1 MKIARILFKPK
12 WQDKE
17 ASVRLAA
24 VSAEQ
29 DAELLAALPELT
41 RSDPDARVRLAAL
54 KRLGDYERWRERST
68 GDADA
73 EVRRTARAT
82 YLAMLCSDAATNPS
96 LRRRVSELETL
107 SPAEIEIVAVSAK
120 DRELRAAALAMA
132 TRPAL
137 LAERT
142 IADPDQALRLAALER
157 ITDAATLERIAE
169 RARKTDKAVSR
180 LARERLET
188 VRIGSG
194 DAVAIAAKA
203 RLLCER
209 IEAIMRDPHAGT
221 SLDSIERQWTA
232 LGANVPLELQ
242 TRFAGAIALL
252 AQFRADKTQAP
263 AAVAALSPAVEADS
277 QPAVTAASE
286 NVAIPDAGDVPES
299 EVIPVAQDAAQDE
312 IVVAAAADAAS
323 MSVSEALASRAR
335 FDAALVAAS
344 EESRREREQRQAW
357 LRHVEEL
364 IPSYAESLDK
374 GDTASAQ
381 AVRGEIAGVCSRL
394 GATPPAVERSLVPLH
409 ARYAELKRW
418 QHWSN
423 QRRRRELCDA
433 IEGLIETGAHP
444 DAIATRVREAREEWQ
459 RLDAAESGDGAAET
473 SGLTRRFFAASQRAL
488 KPAQKYFE
496 KRDAVRDTHR
506 AQVDALLARVDAIA
520 PDAADWKAMASLRH
534 ELANELRSLDRFSPR
549 DRTALA
555 KRIKQAI
562 AMLASRFDAH
572 ASEVKTAK
580 ERLIAQAGALSEK
593 ADRNSIRTVRELQQ
607 QWTALGEGLRGVDQ
621 KQWREFRAA
630 CDRVFAG
637 LDAERKERETQTAA
651 LHEQAQAIV
660 DEIEALLGE
669 QDIETDALKTRRRE
683 LELRWREAASSDR
696 GLDQRWRKALDT
708 LVARS
713 AGREREK
720 RLARYLLALQKYA
733 LLRELEH
740 GAGTSDSLAAR
751 WDSHPAL
758 IPAFA
763 NPLDRRWERARS
775 AAMEPPDA
783 NTIEA
788 ARDALVRMEFATGI
802 TSPEVDRQR
811 RMDYQVARLS
821 ARMRGTAQ
829 ATNAD
834 TELTEMLTSW
844 FSLPG
849 PLPEELEQRF
859 DSAARAAL
867 NALP

>member
-12 WQDKE
+12 WQDKD
-17 ASVRLAA
+17 ATVRLTAIIA
-24 VSAEQ
+24 DQ
-29 DAELLAALPELT
+29 DPELLAALPELT

-73 EVRRTARAT
+73 DVRRTARAT
-82 YLAMLCSDAATNPS
+82 YLAMLCSDAASNPP

-107 SPAEIEIVAVSAK
+107 SPAEIETVATSAK

-137 LAERT
+137 LAERAIT
-142 IADPDQALRLAALER
+142 DPDPALRLAALER
-157 ITDAATLERIAE
+157 ISDAATLERIAE
-169 RARKTDKAVSR
+169 RARKTDKAISR

-194 DAVAIAAKA
+194 DAGAIVAKA

-209 IEAIMRDPHAGT
+209 IEVLLRDPHAGT
-221 SLDSIERQWTA
+221 SPDSIQHQWTA
-232 LGANVPLELQ
+232 LGANVPAELQ

-252 AQFRADKTQAP
+252 NQFRADKARVSESAAIAAIAPVVEAEPQPPATAVLENEPNTAP
-263 AAVAALSPAVEADS
+263 ADATENETDS
-277 QPAVTAASE
+277 L
-286 NVAIPDAGDVPES
+286 
-299 EVIPVAQDAAQDE
+299 
-312 IVVAAAADAAS
+312 AADAAS
-323 MSVSEALASRAR
+323 SSVSEALASRAR
-335 FDAALVAAS
+335 FDAALVSAS
-344 EESRREREQRQAW
+344 EESRREREQRQAR
-357 LRHVEEL
+357 LVHIEEL
-364 IPSYAESLDK
+364 VPRYAESLDK

-381 AVRGEIAGVCSRL
+381 AARNEIAGICSQL
-394 GATPPAVERSLVPLH
+394 GATPAAVERSLTPLH

-433 IEGLIETGAHP
+433 IEALTETGAHP

-459 RLDAAESGDGAAET
+459 RLDAAEGGDGAAES
-473 SGLTRRFFAASQRAL
+473 SGLARRFFGASQRAL

-506 AQVDALLARVDAIA
+506 VQLDALLARVDAVA
-520 PDAADWKAMASLRH
+520 SDAGDWKAMVSLRH
-534 ELANELRSLDRFSPR
+534 ELATELRSLDRFSPR

-562 AMLASRFDAH
+562 AVLATRIDAR
-572 ASEVKTAK
+572 ANEVKTAK

-621 KQWREFRAA
+621 KQWRDFRAA

-637 LDAERKERETQTAA
+637 LDAERKEREAQTVA
-651 LHEQAQAIV
+651 LAGQAQAIV

-669 QDIETDALKTRRRE
+669 QDLETETLKTRRRE
-683 LELRWREAASSDR
+683 LEQRWREVASNDR
-696 GLDQRWRKALDT
+696 SLDQRWRKALDALT
-708 LVARS
+708 ARS

-720 RLARYLLALQKYA
+720 RLARYSLALQKYA
-733 LLRELEH
+733 LLHELEH
-740 GAGTSDSLAAR
+740 GAGATDTLTAR

-758 IPAFA
+758 LAAFA
-763 NPLDRRWERARS
+763 QPLELRWDRAR
-775 AAMEPPDA
+775 AG
-783 NTIEA
+783 TIEPDDADTIDA
-788 ARDALVRMEFATGI
+788 ARDALVRMEFATGSA
-802 TSPEVDRQR
+802 SPAEDRQR

-821 ARMRGTAQ
+821 ARMRGAAPTSD
-829 ATNAD
+829 AD
-834 TELTEMLTSW
+834 SELIEMLSIW
-844 FSLPG
+844 FALPG

-859 DSAARAAL
+859 DAAARTAL
-867 NALP
+867 DALP

>member
-17 ASVRLAA
+17 AGVRLAA

-29 DAELLAALPELT
+29 DPELLAALPELT

-107 SPAEIEIVAVSAK
+107 SPAEIEIVAISAK

-137 LAERT
+137 LAERAIT
-142 IADPDQALRLAALER
+142 DPDQGLRLAALAR
-157 ITDAATLERIAE
+157 IGDAATLERIAE

-209 IEAIMRDPHAGT
+209 IEAIMRDPHAAT
-221 SLDSIERQWTA
+221 SLDSIEHQWTA
-232 LGANVPLELQ
+232 LGANVPLDLQ

-252 AQFRADKTQAP
+252 AQFRADKMQAP
-263 AAVAALSPAVEADS
+263 AAVAAISPPVVEADS
-277 QPAVTAASE
+277 QPAVTATSE
-286 NVAIPDAGDVPES
+286 NEAIPGAGDVPAS
-299 EVIPVAQDAAQDE
+299 EVVPVAQDAAQNE
-312 IVVAAAADAAS
+312 IVAAAADAAS

-364 IPSYAESLDK
+364 IPHYAESLDK

-572 ASEVKTAK
+572 ANEVKMAK
-580 ERLIAQAGALSEK
+580 ERLIAQAGALSAK

-637 LDAERKERETQTAA
+637 LDAERKEREAQTAA
-651 LHEQAQAIV
+651 LLGQAHAIV
-660 DEIEALLGE
+660 DEIETLLGDH
-669 QDIETDALKTRRRE
+669 DIEPETLKTRRRD
-683 LELRWREAASSDR
+683 LEMRWREAASSDR
-696 GLDQRWRKALDT
+696 SLDQRWRKALDT

-844 FSLPG
+844 FALPG

>member
-17 ASVRLAA
+17 ATVRLTA

-29 DAELLAALPELT
+29 DPELLAALPELT

-68 GDADA
+68 GDTDAD
-73 EVRRTARAT
+73 VRRMARAT
-82 YLAMLCSDAATNPS
+82 YIALLCTDAASNPP
-96 LRRRVSELETL
+96 LRRRISELETL
-107 SPAEIEIVAVSAK
+107 SPAEVETVATSAK

-137 LAERT
+137 LAERAIT
-142 IADPDQALRLAALER
+142 DPDQSLRLAALER
-157 ITDAATLERIAE
+157 ISDAATLERIAE

-188 VRIGSG
+188 MRIGSG
-194 DAVAIAAKA
+194 DAGAIAAKA
-203 RLLCER
+203 RFLCER
-209 IEAIMRDPHAGT
+209 IEAIVRDPHAGM
-221 SLDSIERQWTA
+221 SRDSIEHQWTV
-232 LGANVPLELQ
+232 LGASVPVELQ

-252 AQFRADKTQAP
+252 NQFLADKAQAAET
-263 AAVAALSPAVEADS
+263 AAMAAIAPAVEAVP
-277 QPAVTAASE
+277 QPAVAEASE
-286 NVAIPDAGDVPES
+286 SEPIPAARDPSENDAA
-299 EVIPVAQDAAQDE
+299 PVAAD
-312 IVVAAAADAAS
+312 VVS

-335 FDAALVAAS
+335 FDAALVSAS
-344 EESRREREQRQAW
+344 EESRREREQRQVW
-357 LRHVEEL
+357 LRHIEEL
-364 IPSYAESLDK
+364 IPRYAESLDK

-381 AVRGEIAGVCSRL
+381 SVRSEVAGICSQL
-394 GATPPAVERSLVPLH
+394 GATPPAVERSLAPLH
-409 ARYAELKRW
+409 ARYGELKRW

-423 QRRRRELCDA
+423 QRRRRELCDE
-433 IEGLIETGAHP
+433 IEALTETGAHP

-459 RLDAAESGDGAAET
+459 RLDAAESGDGAVET

-506 AQVDALLARVDAIA
+506 AQVDALLARVDATTS
-520 PDAADWKAMASLRH
+520 DARDWKAMVSLRH
-534 ELANELRSLDRFSPR
+534 DLANELRSLDRFSPR

-562 AMLASRFDAH
+562 ALLASGIDAH

-637 LDAERKERETQTAA
+637 LDADRKEREAQTAA
-651 LHEQAQAIV
+651 LLGQAQAIV
-660 DEIEALLGE
+660 DEIEALLGD
-669 QDIETDALKTRRRE
+669 QDIETEVLKTRRRE
-683 LELRWREAASSDR
+683 LELRWREAASNDR
-696 GLDQRWRKALDT
+696 GLDQRWRKALDA
-708 LVARS
+708 LAARS

-720 RLARYLLALQKYA
+720 RLARYSLALQKYA

-740 GAGTSDSLAAR
+740 GTGASDSLTAR

-758 IPAFA
+758 MPAFA
-763 NPLDRRWERARS
+763 LPLDRRWERARA
-775 AAMEPPDA
+775 AAMDPADA
-783 NTIEA
+783 DTIEA

-802 TSPEVDRQR
+802 ASPADDRQR

-829 ATNAD
+829 TSDAD
-834 TELTEMLTSW
+834 SELIEMLSNW
-844 FSLPG
+844 FALPG
-849 PLPEELEQRF
+849 LLPEELEQRF
-859 DSAARAAL
+859 DAAARTAL
-867 NALP
+867 DALP

>member
-17 ASVRLAA
+17 ATVRLTA
-24 VSAEQ
+24 VTTEQ
-29 DAELLAALPELT
+29 DPELVAALPELT

-73 EVRRTARAT
+73 DVRRTARAT
-82 YLAMLCSDAATNPS
+82 YIAMLCSDAASNPT

-107 SPAEIEIVAVSAK
+107 SPAEVETVATSAK

-137 LAERT
+137 LVERA

-157 ITDAATLERIAE
+157 VSDAAALERIAE

-194 DAVAIAAKA
+194 DAGAIAAKA

-209 IEAIMRDPHAGT
+209 VEGMLRDPNAAA
-221 SLDSIERQWTA
+221 SRDSVEHQWTA
-232 LGANVPLELQ
+232 LGANVPVELQ
-242 TRFAGAIALL
+242 TRFARAIALL
-252 AQFRADKTQAP
+252 TQFRADKARAP
-263 AAVAALSPAVEADS
+263 ESAAVIAIAPMLEADP
-277 QPAVTAASE
+277 QPATDASE
-286 NVAIPDAGDVPES
+286 NEAIP
-299 EVIPVAQDAAQDE
+299 
-312 IVVAAAADAAS
+312 AAADASENEVAPVAADAAL

-335 FDAALVAAS
+335 FDAALVSAS
-344 EESRREREQRQAW
+344 EESRREREQRQAR
-357 LRHVEEL
+357 LRHIEEL
-364 IPSYAESLDK
+364 VPRYAESLEK

-381 AVRGEIAGVCSRL
+381 AVRNEIAGICSQL
-394 GATPPAVERSLVPLH
+394 GATPPAVERNLTPLH

-433 IEGLIETGAHP
+433 IEALPETGAHP

-473 SGLTRRFFAASQRAL
+473 SGLTRRFFAACQRAL

-506 AQVDALLARVDAIA
+506 VQLDALLARADATTS
-520 PDAADWKAMASLRH
+520 DAGEWKAMVSLRH
-534 ELANELRSLDRFSPR
+534 DLANELRSLDRFSPR

-562 AMLASRFDAH
+562 AMLVSRIDAH

-580 ERLIAQAGALSEK
+580 ERLIAQAGVLSEK

-637 LDAERKERETQTAA
+637 LDAERKEREAQTAA
-651 LHEQAQAIV
+651 LAGRAQAIV
-660 DEIEALLGE
+660 DEIEALLGD
-669 QDIETDALKTRRRE
+669 QDVETEALKARRRE
-683 LELRWREAASSDR
+683 LELRWREAASNDR
-696 GLDQRWRKALDT
+696 NLDQRWRKALDALT
-708 LVARS
+708 ARN

-720 RLARYLLALQKYA
+720 RLARYSLALQKYA

-740 GAGTSDSLAAR
+740 GAGASDGLTAR

-763 NPLDRRWERARS
+763 RALDRRWERARAGTMS
-775 AAMEPPDA
+775 EPADA
-783 NTIEA
+783 DTIEA

-802 TSPEVDRQR
+802 ASPAADRQR

-829 ATNAD
+829 TSDAD
-834 TELTEMLTSW
+834 SELIEMLTNW
-844 FSLPG
+844 FVLPG
-849 PLPEELEQRF
+849 PLPGELEQRF
-859 DSAARAAL
+859 DAAALTAL

>member
-17 ASVRLAA
+17 ATVRLTA

-29 DAELLAALPELT
+29 DPELLAALPELT

-68 GDADA
+68 GDADGD
-73 EVRRTARAT
+73 VRRTARAT
-82 YLAMLCSDAATNPS
+82 YIALLCSDAASNPT
-96 LRRRVSELETL
+96 LRRRISELETL
-107 SPAEIEIVAVSAK
+107 SPAEIETVATSAK

-132 TRPAL
+132 TRVAL
-137 LAERT
+137 LAERA

-157 ITDAATLERIAE
+157 ISDAATLERIAE

-188 VRIGSG
+188 LRIDSG
-194 DAVAIAAKA
+194 DAGAIAAKA

-209 IEAIMRDPHAGT
+209 LEAIVRDPHAAT
-221 SLDSIERQWTA
+221 QRDSIEHQWTA
-232 LGANVPLELQ
+232 LGASVPVELH
-242 TRFAGAIALL
+242 TRFAGAISLL
-252 AQFRADKTQAP
+252 NQFLADKARASETAAATAIAPAIDAAPQATATDASESEPAP
-263 AAVAALSPAVEADS
+263 AAQD
-277 QPAVTAASE
+277 TSE
-286 NVAIPDAGDVPES
+286 NEAVLV
-299 EVIPVAQDAAQDE
+299 
-312 IVVAAAADAAS
+312 AADAAS
-323 MSVSEALASRAR
+323 IAVGDALASRAR
-335 FDAALVAAS
+335 FDAALVSAS
-344 EESRREREQRQAW
+344 EESRREREQRQAK
-357 LRHVEEL
+357 LRHIEEL
-364 IPSYAESLDK
+364 IPRYAESLDK

-381 AVRGEIAGVCSRL
+381 AARSEIAGIGSQL
-394 GATPPAVERSLVPLH
+394 GATPAAVERSLAPLH

-433 IEGLIETGAHP
+433 IEALTETGAHP

-459 RLDAAESGDGAAET
+459 RLDAAESGDGATET
-473 SGLTRRFFAASQRAL
+473 SGLTRRFFAACQRAL

-506 AQVDALLARVDAIA
+506 VQLDALLARVDAIA
-520 PDAADWKAMASLRH
+520 PDAGDWKAMVSLRH
-534 ELANELRSLDRFSPR
+534 DLANELRSLDRFSPR

-562 AMLASRFDAH
+562 AVLALRVDAH
-572 ASEVKTAK
+572 ANEVKEAK

-607 QWTALGEGLRGVDQ
+607 QWTALGEGVRGVDQ
-621 KQWREFRAA
+621 KQWREFRGA

-637 LDAERKERETQTAA
+637 LDAERKQREAQTAA
-651 LHEQAQAIV
+651 LAGQAQAIV
-660 DEIEALLGE
+660 DEIEALLGD
-669 QDIETDALKTRRRE
+669 QDMETDALKARRRE
-683 LELRWREAASSDR
+683 LEQRWREAASNDR
-696 GLDQRWRKALDT
+696 SLDQRWRKALDT
-708 LVARS
+708 LAARS

-720 RLARYLLALQKYA
+720 RLARYSLALQKYA
-733 LLRELEH
+733 LLRELEGGT
-740 GAGTSDSLAAR
+740 GASDTLTAR
-751 WDSHPAL
+751 WASHPAL
-758 IPAFA
+758 IAAFA
-763 NPLDRRWERARS
+763 PLLDLRWERAH
-775 AAMEPPDA
+775 AGTMDA
-783 NTIEA
+783 VDADTIDA

-802 TSPEVDRQR
+802 ASPADDRQR

-829 ATNAD
+829 ASDAD
-834 TELTEMLTSW
+834 SELVEMLTNW
-844 FSLPG
+844 FALTG
-849 PLPEELEQRF
+849 PLPEEFEQRF

>member
-17 ASVRLAA
+17 ATVRLTA

-29 DAELLAALPELT
+29 DPELLAALPELT

-73 EVRRTARAT
+73 DVRRTARAT
-82 YLAMLCSDAATNPS
+82 YVALLCSDAASNPP
-96 LRRRVSELETL
+96 LRRRISELETL
-107 SPAEIEIVAVSAK
+107 SPAEVETVAVSAK

-132 TRPAL
+132 TRVAL
-137 LAERT
+137 LAERAIT
-142 IADPDQALRLAALER
+142 DPDQALRLAALER
-157 ITDAATLERIAE
+157 IGDAATLERIAE

-188 VRIGSG
+188 LRIGSG

-209 IEAIMRDPHAGT
+209 LEAIVRDPHAATQRG
-221 SLDSIERQWTA
+221 SIEQQWTA
-232 LGANVPLELQ
+232 LGASVPVELH
-242 TRFAGAIALL
+242 TRFAGAVALL
-252 AQFRADKTQAP
+252 NQFLADKTRASET
-263 AAVAALSPAVEADS
+263 AAVAAIAPAVETALE
-277 QPAVTAASE
+277 PAAT
-286 NVAIPDAGDVPES
+286 GTPES
-299 EVIPVAQDAAQDE
+299 EPTPAAEDSAENETDPV
-312 IVVAAAADAAS
+312 AADAAS
-323 MSVSEALASRAR
+323 MSVGEALASRAR
-335 FDAALVAAS
+335 FDAALVSAS
-344 EESRREREQRQAW
+344 EESRREREQRQAR
-357 LRHVEEL
+357 LRHIEEL
-364 IPSYAESLDK
+364 IPRYAESLDK

-381 AVRGEIAGVCSRL
+381 AARSELAGIGSQL
-394 GATPPAVERSLVPLH
+394 GATPPALERSLAPLH
-409 ARYAELKRW
+409 ARYAEMKRW

-433 IEGLIETGAHP
+433 IEALTETGAHP

-473 SGLTRRFFAASQRAL
+473 SGLTRRFFAACQRAL

-496 KRDAVRDTHR
+496 KRDALRDTHR
-506 AQVDALLARVDAIA
+506 VQLDALLARVDAV
-520 PDAADWKAMASLRH
+520 AADSGDWKAMVSLRH
-534 ELANELRSLDRFSPR
+534 DLANELRSLDRFSPR

-562 AMLASRFDAH
+562 AMLALRVDAH
-572 ASEVKTAK
+572 ANEVKEAK
-580 ERLIAQAGALSEK
+580 ERLIAQAGVLSEK

-637 LDAERKERETQTAA
+637 LDAERKERDAQTAA
-651 LHEQAQAIV
+651 LAGRAQAIV
-660 DEIEALLGE
+660 DEIEALLGD
-669 QDIETDALKTRRRE
+669 QDMETDALKTRRRE

-696 GLDQRWRKALDT
+696 NLDQRWRKALDT
-708 LVARS
+708 LTARS

-720 RLARYLLALQKYA
+720 RLARYSLALQKYA
-733 LLRELEH
+733 LLRERET
-740 GAGTSDSLAAR
+740 GTAGDDALTAR
-751 WDSHPAL
+751 WDAHPAV
-758 IPAFA
+758 IAAFA
-763 NPLDRRWERARS
+763 QPLERRWNGAGAGS
-775 AAMEPPDA
+775 IDPA
-783 NTIEA
+783 NEDIIEA
-788 ARDALVRMEFATGI
+788 ARDALVRMEFSAGLA
-802 TSPEVDRQR
+802 SPAEDRQR

-829 ATNAD
+829 TTDAD
-834 TELTEMLTSW
+834 SELVDMLSTW
-844 FSLPG
+844 FELSG

-859 DSAARAAL
+859 DAAAKAAL